1 MSESPLGASARR
13 VQDAL
18 AARGIT
24 ADVVELPASTR
35 TSAEAAAAI
44 GCEVG
49 DIAKS
54 LVFRRTDTDE
64 PVLAILSG
72 ARRVDEDRLAAA
84 VGAPIAKAN
93 AAYVRE
99 RVGFVIGGVPPLGHS
114 SPIETFI
121 DAGLLDLVTL
131 WAAAGTPHAVVRLT
145 PQELVAVVA
154 APRVVDIGV

>member
-18 AARGIT
+18 AARGIG
-24 ADVVELPASTR
+24 AEVVELPASAR

-44 GCEVG
+44 GCEIG
-49 DIAKS
+49 AIAKS

-64 PVLAILSG
+64 PVLVILSG
-72 ARRVDEDRLAAA
+72 ARRVDEGRLADA
-84 VGAPIAKAN
+84 VGAPIAKAS

-99 RVGFVIGGVPPLGHS
+99 RVGFVIGGVPPVGHPA
-114 SPIETFI
+114 PIATFI
-121 DAGLLDLVTL
+121 DAGLLALATL

-145 PQELVAVVA
+145 PQELVAVAA